1 MTGNDIV
8 DIKVAGKESN
18 WKRKGFLEKI
28 FTQKERICITE
39 AIDSKQMV
47 WTLWSM
53 KESAYKA
60 YTRQFGGRFFAPQK
74 INCTLL
80 SNCKGSVTISEV
92 SYETTTLITE
102 NYIYSVASNSK
113 TIIEHLV
120 SHCFLYK
127 NDDYKIQQ
135 LEIYQKIINR
145 YAAVTG
151 KQTKYLAVV
160 KNVNGIPSVHCKSEK
175 STIPVSISHHGHYG
189 AFIIN

>member
-1 MTGNDIV
+1 MTGNDII

-28 FTQKERICITE
+28 FTPQERIYINE
-39 AIDSKQMV
+39 AVDSEKMV

-80 SNCKGSVTISEV
+80 STSKGSVTINEI
-92 SYETTTLITE
+92 SYKTTSRTTD
-102 NYIYSVASNSK
+102 NYIYSIANHCD
-113 TIIEHLV
+113 TIIEYLV
-120 SHCFLYK
+120 NHCFLNK

-135 LEIYQKIINR
+135 QHIYQRVINS
-145 YAAVTG
+145 YAAVSG
-151 KQTKYLAVV
+151 KQTKYLAVI
-160 KNVNGIPSVHCKSEK
+160 KDTHGIPSIHCKGEQL
-175 STIPVSISHHGHYG
+175 TIPVTISHHGYYS